1 MIVDTEVQTC
11 DRCRLATWK
20 IVMEVQ
26 DDKYE
31 MDLVKIDAED
41 MVRECGNLQTVL
53 TKKRMTKFNKFK
65 ADMGDEYDKKVKE
78 LAKSQ
83 ELHRAS
89 KVCRSCNQLEF
100 DHRAGS
106 CTRLGKSATT
116 KYTPEEIDE
125 ISNEIMKDVLEAII
139 KEEKTKLLVGNQQVE
154 ASKFLVGGE
163 AGNLADAFNRLA
175 DELKNQ
181 KQAPTQVTKV
191 KIPPTW
197 AKESFADYKAEVE
210 AWEVAHPSF

>member
-1 MIVDTEVQTC
+1 
-11 DRCRLATWK
+11 
-20 IVMEVQ
+20 MEVQ

-78 LAKSQ
+78 IAKSQ

-116 KYTPEEIDE
+116 KYTPEEIEE
-125 ISNEIMKDVLEAII
+125 ISNEIV
-139 KEEKTKLLVGNQQVE
+139 
-154 ASKFLVGGE
+154 
-163 AGNLADAFNRLA
+163 
-175 DELKNQ
+175 
-181 KQAPTQVTKV
+181 
-191 KIPPTW
+191 
-197 AKESFADYKAEVE
+197 KESYYRGRENKT
-210 AWEVAHPSF
+210 S